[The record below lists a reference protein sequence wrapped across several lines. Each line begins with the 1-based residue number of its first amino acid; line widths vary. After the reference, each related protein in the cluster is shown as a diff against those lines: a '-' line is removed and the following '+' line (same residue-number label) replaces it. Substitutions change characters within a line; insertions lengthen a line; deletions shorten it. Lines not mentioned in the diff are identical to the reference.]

1 MFKSLLIIILVAAA
15 LWAARSIATRAQ
27 NRSGENSAKKVAEN
41 KNTVQCLQ
49 CKTYIPS
56 DEAITK
62 DGKSF
67 CSTQH
72 LEQWDKSA

>member
-15 LWAARSIATRAQ
+15 LWLVRSIATRTQ
-27 NRSGENSAKKVAEN
+27 NRPGEEAETKVTEN

-49 CKTYIPS
+49 CKTYIPT
-56 DEAITK
+56 DEAIIK